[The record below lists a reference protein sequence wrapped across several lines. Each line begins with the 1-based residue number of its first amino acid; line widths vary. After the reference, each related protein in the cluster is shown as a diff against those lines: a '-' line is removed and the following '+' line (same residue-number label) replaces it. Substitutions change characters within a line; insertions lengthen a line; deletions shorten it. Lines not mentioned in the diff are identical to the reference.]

1 MHLLVFCRYFEVIT
15 KLGNWENER
24 INFSFNNFDLYSQHL
39 RFTITAVFF
48 NIGINDKATLAEA
61 LGETTPQYH
70 SNSDNLDRLNKYYQK
85 YSKIFHEH
93 MTAARGELI
102 GPKKEVVGYFPFKSS
117 QIWLYMV
124 SMHLVLCPVHE
135 YMRWQSR
142 KSWGTNC
149 DVIKKTQRKHLVCMY
164 CCK

>member
-1 MHLLVFCRYFEVIT
+1 M
-15 KLGNWENER
+15 
-24 INFSFNNFDLYSQHL
+24 
-39 RFTITAVFF
+39 FF

-93 MTAARGELI
+93 MTAARGGLI
-102 GPKKEVVGYFPFKSS
+102 GPKKDVVGYFPFKSS

-124 SMHLVLCPVHE
+124 SMHSVLCPVHE
-135 YMRWQSR
+135 YMR
-142 KSWGTNC
+142 
-149 DVIKKTQRKHLVCMY
+149 
-164 CCK
+164 